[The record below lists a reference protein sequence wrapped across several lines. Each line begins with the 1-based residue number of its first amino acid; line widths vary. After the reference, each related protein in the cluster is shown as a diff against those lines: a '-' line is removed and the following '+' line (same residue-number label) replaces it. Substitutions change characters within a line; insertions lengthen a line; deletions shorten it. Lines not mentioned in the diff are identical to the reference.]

1 MGRERR
7 WGEEKRRE
15 LMAAFRRSGVS
26 LRAFAER
33 AGVPYSTMVYW
44 RQRGEPAQ
52 EGQRKPSS
60 GQRDRTMNS
69 KQSRSS
75 RNIRWNSGSERGKP
89 GRVTG
94 ADYYLW
100 QGVVKPTG
108 MSLHRFTPKQ
118 PRKRNR

>member
-44 RQRGEPAQ
+44 RQRGEPTASPTFVPV
-52 EGQRKPSS
+52 E
-60 GQRDRTMNS
+60 
-69 KQSRSS
+69 
-75 RNIRWNSGSERGKP
+75 
-89 GRVTG
+89 V
-94 ADYYLW
+94 A
-100 QGVVKPTG
+100 PTG
-108 MSLHRFTPKQ
+108 GPIEVVVGSAVVRVEPGFDEAHLARVVRSLRAC
-118 PRKRNR
+118 